1 MSESES
7 IRAQNNYDNFVEN
20 LPLGIILFDK
30 NYRIEEVNNN
40 LFSFG
45 VLNFTG
51 KEEIIGEIFSKE
63 IFNAGLIS
71 ADFGEENLPVE
82 IPVKSLQTPQ
92 GIYSITLKA
101 VPFYDGGSF
110 NGGIAVI
117 EDHLFKSVEIS
128 KNEPDKYISIL
139 KCFHNAVTIF
149 DEDGKIIALKTD
161 ADFSD
166 FMDESV
172 NSVEKLFIKT
182 ELQNA
187 AEKLLR
193 ESEGIKSSSVEVVID
208 GVLFKLTAQKKNGGK
223 NFGILTFDR
232 LSESGINRSKE
243 EINELL
249 KFQYISES
257 IVDSVLG
264 LDESG
269 SIEFWSAGAEKIFG
283 FKRSEVFGKFIGKV
297 IKSIDSNYF
306 KSLTE
311 LLDSKGIWES
321 EIRYIDK
328 NESVK
333 FLNLKLTAVNIEG
346 RKSILGIAADITART
361 EMEREL
367 KISEERYRNIVTSS
381 VEFILLLDLDKK
393 ITYAN
398 PAFIENSGFELEEL
412 SGKDFRSVI
421 DEEFLKEKKN
431 LEKELFGS
439 SPHAFEFPL
448 KKKDGA
454 AIFVHANITPHF
466 DLNEEPKYYS
476 VFITDITKIKEAEKD
491 FLLIRSVFEAS
502 MDGIAVLQD
511 RKIALANDAFAQMFA
526 FDSLK
531 DSLNTDPVDLCV
543 ESDIAKFAGALQS
556 LERNKKKFIRLEFEG
571 KKINDETLFLN
582 TSLTSY
588 SAMGE
593 SFIVAIFRDITET
606 KSAEEKLIN
615 SEERY
620 RHITSAINDF
630 LWMAERK
637 NGNLTPVFYTS
648 AVERMLG
655 YTSEDFLGK
664 KFLWFRIIH
673 PKDRTMVLNQLRA
686 AYADPAR
693 ENAELEYRAVNRK
706 GNILWIRNKININ
719 RAEDESIISVVGLVS
734 DITLS
739 KRAEEELKRSA
750 EELRTLN
757 ESKDRFISI
766 ISHDLRTPFSS
777 ILGYTDMLL
786 GDRQLPEEKQVE
798 YTLYIQE
805 SAKNMLELVNALLDW
820 TRLQTGR
827 IKFETKRLEANVL
840 ANKSIS
846 MLNGTAMQK
855 NINLVSSI
863 DRQTLI
869 HADES
874 LMLQAFNN
882 LVSNA
887 IKFTKPGGNITISAE
902 QLPEEHLVRFSVKD
916 SGVGIRKE
924 DMDKLFRVDSKFTSP
939 GTAGE
944 KGTGLGLSLVR
955 EIVEKHG
962 GKIWVKSKIGHGA
975 EFLFTIPVSST
986 TIMIV
991 DDILTDRILYTKL
1004 IHSIMPE
1011 YIIKDAPHGKA
1022 AFEAIKSISPLLV
1035 ITEHKMPLMS
1045 GYELVKQV
1053 QLSDEINFKP
1063 AFIILSRKLNK
1074 SIISSYKELGLKYI
1088 FSKPV
1093 DLDQFRLAINNSLKE
1108 ALVS

>member
-1 MSESES
+1 
-7 IRAQNNYDNFVEN
+7 
-20 LPLGIILFDK
+20 
-30 NYRIEEVNNN
+30 
-40 LFSFG
+40 
-45 VLNFTG
+45 
-51 KEEIIGEIFSKE
+51 
-63 IFNAGLIS
+63 
-71 ADFGEENLPVE
+71 
-82 IPVKSLQTPQ
+82 
-92 GIYSITLKA
+92 
-101 VPFYDGGSF
+101 
-110 NGGIAVI
+110 
-117 EDHLFKSVEIS
+117 
-128 KNEPDKYISIL
+128 
-139 KCFHNAVTIF
+139 
-149 DEDGKIIALKTD
+149 
-161 ADFSD
+161 
-166 FMDESV
+166 
-172 NSVEKLFIKT
+172 
-182 ELQNA
+182 
-187 AEKLLR
+187 
-193 ESEGIKSSSVEVVID
+193 
-208 GVLFKLTAQKKNGGK
+208 
-223 NFGILTFDR
+223 
-232 LSESGINRSKE
+232 
-243 EINELL
+243 
-249 KFQYISES
+249 
-257 IVDSVLG
+257 
-264 LDESG
+264 
-269 SIEFWSAGAEKIFG
+269 
-283 FKRSEVFGKFIGKV
+283 
-297 IKSIDSNYF
+297 
-306 KSLTE
+306 
-311 LLDSKGIWES
+311 
-321 EIRYIDK
+321 
-328 NESVK
+328 
-333 FLNLKLTAVNIEG
+333 
-346 RKSILGIAADITART
+346 
-361 EMEREL
+361 
-367 KISEERYRNIVTSS
+367 
-381 VEFILLLDLDKK
+381 
-393 ITYAN
+393 
-398 PAFIENSGFELEEL
+398 
-412 SGKDFRSVI
+412 
-421 DEEFLKEKKN
+421 
-431 LEKELFGS
+431 
-439 SPHAFEFPL
+439 
-448 KKKDGA
+448 
-454 AIFVHANITPHF
+454 
-466 DLNEEPKYYS
+466 
-476 VFITDITKIKEAEKD
+476 
-491 FLLIRSVFEAS
+491 
-502 MDGIAVLQD
+502 
-511 RKIALANDAFAQMFA
+511 
-526 FDSLK
+526 
-531 DSLNTDPVDLCV
+531 
-543 ESDIAKFAGALQS
+543 
-556 LERNKKKFIRLEFEG
+556 
-571 KKINDETLFLN
+571 
-582 TSLTSY
+582 
-588 SAMGE
+588 
-593 SFIVAIFRDITET
+593 
-606 KSAEEKLIN
+606 
-615 SEERY
+615 
-620 RHITSAINDF
+620 
-630 LWMAERK
+630 MAERK

-962 GKIWVKSKIGHGA
+962 GKIWVKSKIGHGT